1 MSAKT
6 LLKEFGSRQLNA
18 EELTEVQQYVLN
30 RPGSIREVIEAMR
43 NNALRE
49 LNMNPEDDFLR
60 PYLKEDEEMQ
70 YSCGLNFCF
79 MPPEA
84 QTMAESRS
92 SLTDDDIWAAI
103 SKELLD

>member
-43 NNALRE
+43 NNAMRE
-49 LNMNPEDDFLR
+49 LNMNPEDDNLR
-60 PYLKEDEEMQ
+60 PYLKEDEEPQ
-70 YSCGLNFCF
+70 YNMPIFHCF
-79 MPPEA
+79 MPTDA

-92 SLTDDDIWAAI
+92 SLTDDAIWAAI

>member
-1 MSAKT
+1 
-6 LLKEFGSRQLNA
+6 
-18 EELTEVQQYVLN
+18 
-30 RPGSIREVIEAMR
+30 
-43 NNALRE
+43 
-49 LNMNPEDDFLR
+49 
-60 PYLKEDEEMQ
+60 MQ

>member
-43 NNALRE
+43 NNAMRE

-60 PYLKEDEEMQ
+60 PYLTEDKEPGFISQ
-70 YSCGLNFCF
+70 FSYCF